1 MNAPSLGGI
10 LATRQGSLA
19 LALVCAICAAGVLVF
34 ALGRYKTH
42 VTQPTTQATVL
53 IASGE
58 IAKGTTGTE
67 IAAQKLYRSV
77 PVAASQ
83 LAPGDISN
91 AADLSAQSASAT
103 IFPGQY
109 LNTSDF
115 STLASVSLALHN
127 GTRGIEIA
135 TAGAQGAVDITNPG
149 SRVDVWGKPT
159 TGADPNYVL
168 VASDV
173 LVLKPATATPVT
185 IGNQSVPGSTLVV
198 EIPNA
203 EVNAVLDHS
212 ASVYLTLRPGK
223 SGAVP
228 AAAATPT
235 TTTTTTTAGA
245 S

>member
-42 VTQPTTQATVL
+42 VTQPTPQATVL

-58 IAKGTTGTE
+58 IAKGTTGTQ

-77 PVAASQ
+77 PVTAAQ
-83 LAPGDISN
+83 LSAGAIAN
-91 AADLSAQSASAT
+91 AADLTDQTAST
-103 IFPGQY
+103 NILPGQQ
-109 LNTSDF
+109 LTSGDF
-115 STLASVSLALHN
+115 SSLASVSLTLHN
-127 GTRGIEIA
+127 GTRAIEIA

-159 TGADPNYVL
+159 TGAGTNYVL

-198 EIPNA
+198 EIPSA
-203 EVNAVLDHS
+203 EVSAVLDHS

>member
-19 LALVCAICAAGVLVF
+19 LALVCAICAAAVLVF

-42 VTQPTTQATVL
+42 VVQPTPQATVL

-58 IAKGTTGTE
+58 ISKGTTGTE

-77 PVAASQ
+77 PVTAAQ
-83 LAPGDISN
+83 LSAGAIAN
-91 AADLSAQSASAT
+91 AADLSSQTAST
-103 IFPGQY
+103 NILPGQQ
-109 LNTSDF
+109 LTASDF
-115 STLASVSLALHN
+115 SSLAAVSLALHN
-127 GTRGIEIA
+127 GTRAIEISA
-135 TAGAQGAVDITNPG
+135 AGAQGGVDITNPG

-159 TGADPNYVL
+159 TSDTSYVL

-185 IGNQSVPGSTLVV
+185 VGNQSIPGSTLVV
-198 EIPNA
+198 EVPNS
-203 EVNAVLDHS
+203 EVRAMLDNS
-212 ASVYLTLRPGK
+212 GSVYLTLRPGK
-223 SGAVP
+223 SGAAP
-228 AAAATPT
+228 ATAAAPT
-235 TTTTTTTAGA
+235 TTTTNSTAGA